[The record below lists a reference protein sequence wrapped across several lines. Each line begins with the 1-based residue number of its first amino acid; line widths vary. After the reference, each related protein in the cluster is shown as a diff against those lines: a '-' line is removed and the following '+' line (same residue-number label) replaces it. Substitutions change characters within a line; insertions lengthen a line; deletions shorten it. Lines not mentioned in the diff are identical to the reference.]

1 MRASDENERLR
12 DDGNLEVDDG
22 VQLLVIVVDLAGWG
36 IQMNVELSLEKVRLK
51 DHDNKNDP
59 IQELE
64 RSRE

>member
-1 MRASDENERLR
+1 
-12 DDGNLEVDDG
+12 
-22 VQLLVIVVDLAGWG
+22 LLVIVVDLAGWG
-36 IQMNVELSLEKVRLK
+36 IQMNVELSLEKVRLE